1 MLRVT
6 VLNKGEIAVFR
17 CMGRMVAGEDA
28 GALWDGVRNAVGK
41 RLVVLNLA
49 EVDAVDAAGLGLL
62 VFLYTS
68 AAIGGMELKLMNPT
82 QRTRK
87 LLALTNL
94 DSVLEIWSP
103 QHGEWLPSGAEHAHA
118 AEVEPNLH
126 SSYIGTCRPF
136 QLDEGLCG
144 SNSRRLAPLLRLR
157 TRHPLC
163 ETPVA

>member
-1 MLRVT
+1 MSS
-6 VLNKGEIAVFR
+6 KHIAIVR
-17 CMGRMVAGEDA
+17 G
-28 GALWDGVRNAVGK
+28 RNAGLVVGNEIQRRPSVPSPTGNLQVRTLPVRCYRAQAAPGWRQKRSRK

-82 QRTRK
+82 QRTWK

-103 QHGEWLPSGAEHAHA
+103 QHVEWLPSGAEHAHA

-136 QLDEGLCG
+136 QLDDGLPG
-144 SNSRRLAPLLRLR
+144 SN
-157 TRHPLC
+157 C
-163 ETPVA
+163 